1 MVVELNSYNF
11 KLTELR
17 VKSNAIHEENMR
29 RQQAQQ
35 ERQAYQSVID
45 SVTRT
50 PPPPPVAPA
59 PAPDPVQPRSN
70 IDYGEAVATFQPG
83 KKKKKDRGQ
92 QSRGT
97 GSLRIPR
104 TGVNASAGGGGSI
117 NV

>member
-1 MVVELNSYNF
+1 ME
-11 KLTELR
+11 
-17 VKSNAIHEENMR
+17 
-29 RQQAQQ
+29 Q
-35 ERQAYQSVID
+35 ERQSYQNVIN

-59 PAPDPVQPRSN
+59 PAPTQPRSAQ
-70 IDYGEAVATFQPG
+70 DFGEAVATFQPG

-104 TGVNASAGGGGSI
+104 TGVNTGSDGGGGV

>member
-1 MVVELNSYNF
+1 MQII
-11 KLTELR
+11 
-17 VKSNAIHEENMR
+17 AQ
-29 RQQAQQ
+29 QQAEASRREAERRAMES
-35 ERQAYQSVID
+35 ERQSYQSVIN

-50 PPPPPVAPA
+50 PPPPPVAPV
-59 PAPDPVQPRSN
+59 PAPDPVQPRGSQ
-70 IDYGEAVATFQPG
+70 DFGESVATFQPG

-104 TGVNASAGGGGSI
+104 TPVANAGDGGSI

>member
-1 MVVELNSYNF
+1 MQII
-11 KLTELR
+11 
-17 VKSNAIHEENMR
+17 AQ
-29 RQQAQQ
+29 QQAEANRRDAERRAMEQ
-35 ERQAYQSVID
+35 ERQSHQNVIN

-59 PAPDPVQPRSN
+59 PAPEPVQPRTAQ
-70 IDYGEAVATFQPG
+70 DFGEAASAFQPG

-104 TGVNASAGGGGSI
+104 TPVANAGDGGSI